1 MIARQRV
8 PRGLARPWALV
19 GVLVLAVCTGGCAAS
34 LPWRTGRQV
43 QVEAQPGANQGNATE
58 LDIVFVYEK
67 EALALLPKT
76 GPEWFQSRAA
86 LRAALGSDI
95 SILSLQVPAAT
106 PAFDVKLPTGRGKLV
121 AMLSFANHLSAEGQ
135 SVGDLTPFKC
145 VRITLTTS
153 SIDYIECH

>member
-1 MIARQRV
+1 V
-8 PRGLARPWALV
+8 LRGLARPWALV

-76 GPEWFQSRAA
+76 GPKWFQSRAA

-95 SILSLQVPAAT
+95 AVLSLQVPSAS
-106 PAFDVKLPTGRGKLV
+106 PPLDVKWPKRSEKSAAV
-121 AMLSFANHLSAEGQ
+121 LSFANYLSAEGRP
-135 SVGDLTPFKC
+135 VGDLTAFEC
-145 VRITLTTS
+145 VRMTLTTS
-153 SIDYIECH
+153 SVDYIKCR